1 MMRTTGL
8 LLLSS
13 ILLFAASCSDKI
25 NLSLLDGNYTGHYY
39 YSGPGETR
47 SIKSQNTVS
56 VNLSGKEFT
65 STGGTSRIP
74 AGGAGEFSLIDKEEV
89 QFNDKHV
96 WTADFDWNLILNGRF
111 IYELKNDSL
120 ILTRK
125 FEICKTCA
133 IKPGMLP
140 GSYQYRLKRTN

>member
-1 MMRTTGL
+1 MRTTRL
-8 LLLSS
+8 LLLFS

-25 NLSLLDGNYTGHYY
+25 NLSVLDGNYTGQYY

-47 SIKSQNTVS
+47 TIKSQDQVS
-56 VNLSGKEFT
+56 VTLSGKEFT
-65 STGGTSRIP
+65 STGGPSRIP
-74 AGGAGEFSLIDKEEV
+74 AGGAGEFTLVDKKEV
-89 QFNDKHV
+89 QFSDKHV

-125 FEICKTCA
+125 FEVCTTCA

-140 GSYQYRLKRTN
+140 GSYQYRLKRIN

>member
-1 MMRTTGL
+1 MRTTGL
-8 LLLSS
+8 LLLFS

-25 NLSLLDGNYTGHYY
+25 NLSLLDGNYTGDYY
-39 YSGPGETR
+39 YAGPGETR
-47 SIKSQNTVS
+47 SIKSQNSVS
-56 VNLSGKEFT
+56 VNLSGKEYT
-65 STGGTSRIP
+65 SSGGVSRIP
-74 AGGAGEFSLIDKEEV
+74 AGGAGEFNLVDKEEV

>member
-1 MMRTTGL
+1 MKPTGL
-8 LLLSS
+8 LLLFS

-25 NLSLLDGNYTGHYY
+25 NLSLLDGNYTGYY
-39 YSGPGETR
+39 YYTGPGETKT
-47 SIKSQNTVS
+47 IKSQNTVT
-56 VNLSGKEFT
+56 VNLSGKEYH
-65 STGGTSRIP
+65 SSGDASRIP
-74 AGGAGEFSLIDKEEV
+74 AGGAGEFTLVDKEEV

-125 FEICKTCA
+125 FEICKTCS